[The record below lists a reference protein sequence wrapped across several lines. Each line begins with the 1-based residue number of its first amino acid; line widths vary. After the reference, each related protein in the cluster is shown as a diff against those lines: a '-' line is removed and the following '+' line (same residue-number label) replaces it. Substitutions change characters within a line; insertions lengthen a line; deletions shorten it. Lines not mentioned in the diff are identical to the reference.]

1 MASDAET
8 ASRERAHTAIA
19 LLAIAG
25 FVLVAIVLPTVGA
38 DAPGRSLLPGNASG
52 EAGSA
57 DGSGALGEVLS
68 GRAGGSASGGSGG
81 QASLVDGLMGSL
93 SGAGGTPGSG
103 AGTQTPGSGGGSGF
117 GALNPGQRTG
127 VGSQGSPL
135 SDSLRSQSSEP
146 HFLVRSSAATY
157 WRTGAYARYT
167 GTGWTEQ
174 GEANRAAWPRRPGV
188 AAEDRR
194 TITQEYRLLRS
205 ASALP
210 AAWEPVDVDGP
221 RTENV
226 RLTDQG
232 GLQYKGNRLPA
243 NATYT
248 VTSAAPPR
256 DPARLR
262 AAGTDYPDGIEN
274 RYTDLPDSTPDRL
287 RSFTDDLTADTESP
301 YGAAVAIESW
311 LESNKGYS
319 LNASHEGG
327 DVADQFVFEMERGY
341 CEYFASTMAVM
352 LRTQDIPA
360 RYVVGYSTG
369 EPRANGTYLVRAM
382 NAHAWVEVY
391 VPDTGWV
398 RFDPTPG
405 RSRLAS
411 EFRAYQRAAENGN
424 AEAAARRFLESASRE
439 DGGNPFRPNEG
450 GGSPGGQSPA
460 GGQSGADDGGNDTD
474 RNGTEIAETY
484 NHTESGSP
492 GETFDVDG
500 ASSVQVSLVSDPVP
514 GQSVAVRVERD
525 GDPLADA
532 AVAFDGR
539 RIGTTNASGLV
550 TGTVPFSAT
559 LDVTV
564 TVPDETAAP
573 AGSAALAL
581 GNPTGTPRQ
590 RAAGT
595 ETNTTRSFDVPTD
608 VAVGIEGDPGP
619 GETVTVNAT
628 IAGRPVPGANV
639 SVNGTTAGR
648 TDADG
653 RLDVS
658 LPVSERASV
667 RVERGEA
674 AGNRSLE
681 LANLS
686 VDVSG
691 FALPG
696 LSVTVSVTDGG
707 EPVSGATV
715 GVGDSTGET
724 GEGGTAKVSLP
735 LAPGA
740 TVTAETP
747 AGLTET
753 QPVRMRFLTAGLV
766 SLFALGVLAGA
777 YLLRRRALAAG
788 RSLRE
793 QVRVA
798 LHWLSGAFVSALVAL
813 AVRGEALLA
822 ALPAFL
828 RRVRDTLAALARELA
843 AAVRARKTD
852 LGRLPGPRAL
862 LARLLAAIRGLLAG
876 VRDSLP
882 GGDAA
887 AEPDGATA
895 TTAGTPTDA
904 PAARERVRRAWREF
918 REQVP
923 VADHRTKTP
932 GELAREGVDAGFPRT
947 AVRTLRDAIRDVEY
961 GRRDPDEYVDAVDDA
976 RRELTPASDDDSEGA
991 TATDGGA
998 PGEASDA
1005 SEPEDGERS

>member
-8 ASRERAHTAIA
+8 ASRERARTVVA

-25 FVLVAIVLPTVGA
+25 FVLVALVLPAVGA

-52 EAGSA
+52 EAGST
-57 DGSGALGEVLS
+57 DGSGALGDVLA
-68 GRAGGSASGGSGG
+68 GRAGGSPGGGAGG

-93 SGAGGTPGSG
+93 SGTGGTPG
-103 AGTQTPGSGGGSGF
+103 AGTGRRSPSTSGGSGF
-117 GALNPGQRTG
+117 GALDPGQRTG

-135 SDSLRSQSSEP
+135 SASLRNQSAEP

-157 WRTGAYARYT
+157 WRTGAYERYT
-167 GTGWTEQ
+167 GTGWSGQ
-174 GEANRAAWPRRPGV
+174 GQANRAYWPRNPGV

-194 TITQEYRLLRS
+194 TITQEYRLLQP

-210 AAWEPVDVDGP
+210 AAWKPVDVDGP
-221 RTENV
+221 RTESV

-232 GLQYKGNRLPA
+232 GLQYRGDRLPA
-243 NATYT
+243 NTTYT
-248 VTSAAPPR
+248 VTSAAPPS
-256 DPARLR
+256 DPDRLR
-262 AAGTDYPDGIEN
+262 AAGTDYPDGLAE
-274 RYTDLPDSTPDRL
+274 RYTVLPDSTPDRL
-287 RSFTDDLTADTESP
+287 RSFTDDLTADTETP
-301 YGAAVAIESW
+301 YRAAVAIERW
-311 LESNKGYS
+311 LEANKEYS

-327 DVADQFVFEMERGY
+327 NVADQFVFEMERGY

-439 DGGNPFRPNEG
+439 DGANPVRPNEG
-450 GGSPGGQSPA
+450 GGSPGGQSPPD
-460 GGQSGADDGGNDTD
+460 GQSGTGDGS
-474 RNGTEIAETY
+474 NGTDANATEFAQTY

-500 ASSVQVSLVSDPVP
+500 DASVQVSLVSDPVP

-525 GDPLADA
+525 GTPLAGA
-532 AVAFDGR
+532 VVAFDGR

-550 TGTVPFSAT
+550 TGTIPFSAT

-564 TVPDETAAP
+564 TVPNETAAP

-581 GNPTGTPRQ
+581 ANPTGTPFQ
-590 RAAGT
+590 RVAGN
-595 ETNTTRSFDVPTD
+595 ESNTTRSFDVPTD
-608 VAVGIEGDPGP
+608 VRVGVEGEPGP
-619 GETVTVNAT
+619 GEPVTVNAT

-639 SVNGTTAGR
+639 SVNGTDAGR

-658 LPVSERASV
+658 LPVSEHASV

-686 VDVSG
+686 VAVSG

-696 LSVTVSVTDGG
+696 LSVTVTVTDGG
-707 EPVSGATV
+707 DPVPGATV
-715 GVGDSTGET
+715 GVGDSTVET
-724 GEGGTAKVSLP
+724 GEDGTASLSLP
-735 LAPGA
+735 LSTGA

-753 QPVRMRFLTAGLV
+753 RPVRMRFLTAGLV
-766 SLFALGVLAGA
+766 ALLALAVLSGA
-777 YLLRRRALAAG
+777 YLLRRRALDAG

-793 QVRVA
+793 QLRVA
-798 LHWLSGAFVSALVAL
+798 LHWLSGAFVSVLVAL

-828 RRVRDTLAALARELA
+828 RRVRDALAALARDLA
-843 AAVRARKTD
+843 AAVRARRLD
-852 LGRLPGPRAL
+852 LGRLPGPRPL
-862 LARLLAAIRGLLAG
+862 LARLLAALRGLLAG

-882 GGDAA
+882 GGDATT
-887 AEPDGATA
+887 EPDGATA
-895 TTAGTPTDA
+895 TTTGATADA

-918 REQVP
+918 RAQVP

-932 GELAREGVDAGFPRT
+932 GELARKGVDAGFPRT

-961 GRRDPDEYVDAVDDA
+961 GRRDPAEYVDDVDDA
-976 RRELTPASDDDSEGA
+976 RRELSP
-991 TATDGGA
+991 
-998 PGEASDA
+998 A
-1005 SEPEDGERS
+1005 SEPRSDGGESDGAERFDGGDGS